1 MIQGNQLKQLVGEEA
16 VNYIED
22 GMKVGLGSGTTM
34 YYAVKA
40 LGERVKQGLNIVG
53 IPTSNQTAEWA
64 KEFGVPLT
72 DFQEVQ
78 ELDLAIDGADEVD
91 RNLQLIKGG
100 GGALL
105 REKVVANAAK
115 EFLVIVDDSKLVD
128 YLGEFRL
135 PVEVVPFGW
144 EVTANNI
151 SQFGCIPVLRK
162 VNEEIFVTDNGNYI
176 LDCNFEQILEP
187 GKLHNELISLV
198 GVVETG
204 LFIEMTGKVLVGK
217 DGRIEVLEGNM
228 RKGTLVDPRAK
239 V

>member
-1 MIQGNQLKQLVGEEA
+1 MVQGNQLKQLVGKEA
-16 VNYIED
+16 VNYED

-100 GGALL
+100 GGALF

-115 EFLVIVDDSKLVD
+115 EFLVIVDESKLVD
-128 YLGEFRL
+128 HLGEFQL

-144 EVTANNI
+144 KVTANNV
-151 SQFGCIPVLRK
+151 SEFGCTPVLRK

-176 LDCNFEQILEP
+176 LDCNFEQIRDPE
-187 GKLHNELISLV
+187 KLHDELISLV

-204 LFIEMTGKVLVGK
+204 LFIGMTGKVLVCK
-217 DGRIEVLEGNM
+217 DRRVEEFRGNGE
-228 RKGTLVDPRAK
+228 RSSWPNTRVRL
-239 V
+239 

>member
-1 MIQGNQLKQLVGEEA
+1 MSQADQLKQLVGKEA
-16 VNYIED
+16 VNYIKD

-40 LGERVKQGLNIVG
+40 LGERVKQGLTVVG
-53 IPTSNQTAEWA
+53 VPTSNRTAAWA

-72 DFQEVQ
+72 DFSEVQ

-91 RNLQLIKGG
+91 PNLQLIKGG

-105 REKVVANAAK
+105 REKVVADAAK
-115 EFLVIVDDSKLVD
+115 EFLVIVDSSKLVD
-128 YLGEFRL
+128 HLGKFLL

-144 EVTANNI
+144 EVTAHKI
-151 SQFGCIPVLRK
+151 SQFGCKPVMRK
-162 VNEEIFVTDNGNYI
+162 IDGEVFVTDNGNYI

-187 GKLHNELISLV
+187 QKLHNELIDLV

-204 LFIEMTGKVLVGK
+204 LFTDMTWKVLVGK
-217 DGRIEVLEGNM
+217 DGKIEVID
-228 RKGTLVDPRAK
+228 K
-239 V
+239 